1 MGYQNPYIRKELTTQ
16 LLKEKVQKD
25 KQRSTNYTL
34 KTIDR
39 VTRTPLRSAG
49 ELRCSGKASS
59 SCSTSGNIAPLLH
72 DYLL

>member
-1 MGYQNPYIRKELTTQ
+1 MGYQNPYIEKELTTQ

-39 VTRTPLRSAG
+39 VTRTPLRSA
-49 ELRCSGKASS
+49 
-59 SCSTSGNIAPLLH
+59 LLVAI
-72 DYLL
+72 LLPYFTTTYFDESFKRMLFV